1 MKSAG
6 ALLFG
11 GSLRRKLLGVML
23 LTTLVAVVVALVAMI
38 GYDLR
43 AYHRSWVGDVGA
55 QAELLAR
62 TTAPALAF
70 DDARVARDNLA
81 VLRFQPKVRAAAVYT
96 ARGALFASYL
106 PEGASGDFPPLPG
119 ADGVVVEGRS
129 LVAYRRIVDHGQIL
143 GTVYLRTEYEL
154 FNHLLSYA
162 GIALVAALVAMAVA
176 ALVSSW
182 LRQIVLRP
190 ILAVGDAAREVV
202 ERQDYSR
209 RVDHRRD
216 DELGAL
222 VEAFNNMMREIER
235 RTEALEATNRE
246 KAREV
251 EERRIAQQEVM
262 RLNAGLELR
271 VQERTAELERSNG
284 ELALA
289 TAAAESANRAKSE
302 FLASMS
308 HELRTPLN
316 AIIGFGQL
324 LATTDAA
331 TLTAERGRLFVDH
344 IVSAGHHLLSLINDV
359 LNLAQ
364 IEAGK
369 LSLSLEGIDL
379 GEVLAECES
388 MTEPQAQRRN
398 IRLLFPPPLDAT
410 VHADRTRLKQ
420 VLLNLLS
427 NAVKYNRDGG
437 TVMVGAVPL
446 PGQRLRITVQD
457 TGIGMAPEQ
466 LQSLFQPF
474 NRLGQEAGNR
484 EGTGIGLVVT
494 RHLVELMGG
503 ELGVASTPGTGSLF
517 WIDLHT
523 APPGEADAPAATP
536 DPAAAQPGPG
546 DAAGQAGPPDAATP
560 GVTVLYVEDNPASLA
575 LIQAALASR
584 PAIRLISAP
593 NGQRGLEL
601 ARSQQPDV
609 ILMDNNM
616 PVLSGAAAQSML
628 RADPQTAHIPVIA
641 VSANAMPNAVSK
653 GLEAGFFRY
662 LTKPVDLQALH
673 EAIDS
678 ALVEVARRRKAPPEG
693 TPPGKR

>member
-1 MKSAG
+1 MMSAV
-6 ALLFG
+6 FG
-11 GSLRRKLLGVML
+11 RTLRRKLLGVML
-23 LTTLVAVVVALVAMI
+23 LTTLVAVVVALGAMI
-38 GYDLR
+38 AYDLR

-70 DDARVARDNLA
+70 DDARVARDNLN
-81 VLRFQPKVRAAAVYT
+81 VLRFQPKVRAAAIYS
-96 ARGALFASYL
+96 ARGVLFASYR
-106 PEGASGDFPPLPG
+106 PQGAAAEFPALPG
-119 ADGVVVEGRS
+119 ADGVVVEGSS

-143 GTVYLRTEYEL
+143 GTVYLRAEYEL
-154 FNHLLSYA
+154 FNHLLNYA
-162 GIALVAALVAMAVA
+162 GIALVAAMVAMAVA
-176 ALVSSW
+176 ALVSAW

-190 ILAVGDAAREVV
+190 ILAVGEAAREVV

-222 VEAFNNMMREIER
+222 VDAFNNMMSEIER

-251 EERRIAQQEVM
+251 EDRRLAQQEVM
-262 RLNAGLELR
+262 RLNEGLEQR
-271 VQERTAELERSNG
+271 VHDRTAELERSNG

-324 LATTDAA
+324 LAEGNATTVTPD
-331 TLTAERGRLFVDH
+331 RGRVFVDH

-364 IEAGK
+364 IEAGR
-369 LSLSLEGIDL
+369 LTLSLEGIEL
-379 GEVLAECES
+379 GEVLAECET
-388 MTEPQAQRRN
+388 MTEPQAQRRS
-398 IRLLFPPPLDAT
+398 IRLVFPRAVVAT

-437 TVMVGAVPL
+437 SVVVNCAPITTDH
-446 PGQRLRITVQD
+446 LRVSVQD
-457 TGIGMAPEQ
+457 TGLGMQPEQ
-466 LQSLFQPF
+466 VQALFQPF
-474 NRLGQEAGNR
+474 NRLGQETGTH

-503 ELGVASTPGTGSLF
+503 ELGVSSMPGTGSLF
-517 WIDLHT
+517 WVDLRLRASGDT
-523 APPGEADAPAATP
+523 AALASASPLDVPGDALGPAIVDLA
-536 DPAAAQPGPG
+536 DPAAA
-546 DAAGQAGPPDAATP
+546 A
-560 GVTVLYVEDNPASLA
+560 TVLCVEDNPASLE
-575 LIQAALASR
+575 LIRAALAGR
-584 PAIRLISAP
+584 PGVRLISAP
-593 NGQRGLEL
+593 NGQRGIEL

-616 PVLSGAAAQSML
+616 PVLTGSAAQAVL
-628 RADPQTAHIPVIA
+628 RSDVRTAHIPVIA
-641 VSANAMPNAVSK
+641 VSANAMPDAVGK
-653 GLEAGFFRY
+653 GLAAGFFRY
-662 LTKPVDLQALH
+662 LTKPVDLRALN
-673 EAIDS
+673 EALDG
-678 ALVEVARRRKAPPEG
+678 ALALAARRKQAPPDD
-693 TPPGKR
+693 TPPGA

>member
-1 MKSAG
+1 MKAP
-6 ALLFG
+6 AAWLFG

-23 LTTLVAVVVALVAMI
+23 LTTLVAVVVALGAMI
-38 GYDLR
+38 VSDLR
-43 AYHRSWVGDVGA
+43 AYHQGWVGDVGA

-81 VLRFQPKVRAAAVYT
+81 VLRFQPKVRAAAVYS
-96 ARGALFASYL
+96 ARGVLFASYV
-106 PEGASGDFPPLPG
+106 PEGARAVFPELPG
-119 ADGVVVEGRS
+119 ADGVAVEGSS

-143 GTVYLRTEYEL
+143 GTIYLRTDYEL
-154 FNHLLSYA
+154 FDHLLNYA
-162 GIALVAALVAMAVA
+162 GIALLAAAVAMAVA

-202 ERQDYSR
+202 ARQDYSR
-209 RVDHRRD
+209 RVEQRRD

-222 VEAFNNMMREIER
+222 VGAFNNMMREIER

-251 EERRIAQQEVM
+251 EDRRLAQQEVM
-262 RLNAGLELR
+262 RLNEGLERR
-271 VQERTAELERSNG
+271 VQERTAELERSNS

-324 LATTDAA
+324 LASADTAA
-331 TLTAERGRLFVDH
+331 LTAERGHVFVDH
-344 IVSAGHHLLSLINDV
+344 IVSAGRHLLSLINDV

-364 IEAGK
+364 IEAGR
-369 LSLSLEGIDL
+369 LSLSLEGIEL
-379 GEVLAECES
+379 GELLAECRS
-388 MTEPQAQRRN
+388 MTEPLAQRRH
-398 IRLLFPPPLDAT
+398 IRLVFPSAVDAT

-437 TVMVGAVPL
+437 SVVVHCAPITSDN
-446 PGQRLRITVQD
+446 LRISVQD
-457 TGIGMAPEQ
+457 TGIGMLPEQ

-474 NRLGQEAGNR
+474 NRLGQETGTH

-503 ELGVASTPGTGSLF
+503 ELGVSSTPGAGSLF
-517 WIDLHT
+517 WVDLRT
-523 APPGEADAPAATP
+523 AAPGEADPPAASTPAP
-536 DPAAAQPGPG
+536 DPGPT
-546 DAAGQAGPPDAATP
+546 DAASEACPPEAGPVA
-560 GVTVLYVEDNPASLA
+560 TVLCVEDNPASLA
-575 LIQAALASR
+575 LIQAALAGR
-584 PAIRLISAP
+584 PGVRLIAAP

-601 ARSQQPDV
+601 ARSRQPDV

-616 PVLSGAAAQSML
+616 PVLTGTAAQAML
-628 RADPQTAHIPVIA
+628 RTDPRTAHIPVIA

-662 LTKPVDLQALH
+662 LTKPVDLRALN
-673 EAIDS
+673 EALDS
-678 ALVEVARRRKAPPEG
+678 ALAVAAQRNKAARSE
-693 TPPGKR
+693 PGD

>member
-1 MKSAG
+1 MMAP
-6 ALLFG
+6 AAWLFG

-23 LTTLVAVVVALVAMI
+23 LTTLVAVVVALGAMI
-38 GYDLR
+38 AYDLR
-43 AYHRSWVGDVGA
+43 AYHRGWVGDVGA

-81 VLRFQPKVRAAAVYT
+81 VLRFQPKVRAAAVYN
-96 ARGALFASYL
+96 ARGVLFANYQAEGERAGFPSL
-106 PEGASGDFPPLPG
+106 PD
-119 ADGVVVEGRS
+119 ADGVAVQGRS

-143 GTVYLRTEYEL
+143 GTIYLRADYEL
-154 FNHLLSYA
+154 FDRLLSYA
-162 GIALVAALVAMAVA
+162 GIALVAAAVAMLVA

-182 LRQIVLRP
+182 LRQIVLQP
-190 ILAVGDAAREVV
+190 ILAIGDAAREVV

-209 RVDHRRD
+209 RVDPQRGN

-222 VEAFNNMMREIER
+222 VATFNAMMGEIQR
-235 RTEALEATNRE
+235 RTEALETSNHE

-251 EERRIAQQEVM
+251 DERRIAQQEVM
-262 RLNAGLELR
+262 RLNEGLEQR
-271 VQERTAELERSNG
+271 VRERTAELERSNG

-289 TAAAESANRAKSE
+289 TASAEAANRAKSE

-324 LATTDAA
+324 LAGADAA
-331 TLTAERGRLFVDH
+331 TLASGRGQAFVDH

-369 LSLSLEGIDL
+369 LTLSLEGVRL
-379 GEVLAECES
+379 AEVLAECQT
-388 MTEPQAQRRN
+388 MTEPQAQRRDV
-398 IRLLFPPPLDAT
+398 RLIFPPPVDAI
-410 VHADRTRLKQ
+410 VNADRTRLKQ

-437 TVMVGAVPL
+437 TVVVGCARL
-446 PGQRLRITVQD
+446 PDGRLRVSVQD
-457 TGIGMAPEQ
+457 TGIGMLPEQ

-474 NRLGQEAGNR
+474 NRLGQETSSR

-503 ELGVASTPGTGSLF
+503 ELGVSSTPGAGSLF
-517 WIDLHT
+517 WIDLRQLD
-523 APPGEADAPAATP
+523 AADAGA
-536 DPAAAQPGPG
+536 DVAAAEAPAPAPDTTSAG
-546 DAAGQAGPPDAATP
+546 DGAGGDQAQRVA
-560 GVTVLYVEDNPASLA
+560 TVLCVEDNPASLA
-575 LIQAALASR
+575 LIQAALAAR
-584 PAIRLISAP
+584 TGVRLISAP
-593 NGQRGLEL
+593 NGQRGIEL
-601 ARSQQPDV
+601 ARSRQPDV

-616 PVLSGAAAQSML
+616 PVLSGGAAQAIL
-628 RADPQTAHIPVIA
+628 RGDPRTAHIPVIA
-641 VSANAMPNAVSK
+641 ISANAMPDAVSK
-653 GLEAGFFRY
+653 GLAAGFYRY
-662 LTKPVDLQALH
+662 LTKPVDLRALD
-673 EAIDS
+673 EALDG
-678 ALVEVARRRKAPPEG
+678 ALALATHRRMALSEKPPS
-693 TPPGKR
+693 